1 MSRLFQGLFIEF
13 VSNPS
18 NGEDPF
24 RLAIILFHRLSQTT
38 DMNIDRSR
46 SNESFSSPYTIE
58 ELIPVQYATG
68 ILDQETKQLE
78 FFQGQFH
85 RFATYKDLISG
96 EVDFQRSL
104 VIGGG
109 DLGGGFGLRA
119 TQDGPDPGN
128 HFSGAKGLGEVI
140 VGSHFES
147 DNSVRFPSL
156 RCEHEDWEI
165 GGLTAL
171 FQKLAKFHARKPGKH
186 EIENDEVWPF
196 MLEQF

>member
-24 RLAIILFHRLSQTT
+24 SLAIILFHRLSQTT

-46 SNESFSSPYTIE
+46 SNESFSSPYAVE

-68 ILDQETKQLE
+68 VLNQETKQLE

-85 RFATYKDLISG
+85 RFATYKDLVGG
-96 EVDFQRSL
+96 EVNFQRSV

-119 TQDGPDPGN
+119 AQDGPDPGN
-128 HFSGAKGLGEVI
+128 HFSRAKGLGKII
-140 VGSHFES
+140 VRSHFES
-147 DNSVRFPSL
+147 DNPVRFAGL
-156 RCEHEDWEI
+156 CREHEARKF

-186 EIENDEVWPF
+186 EI
-196 MLEQF
+196 

>member
-1 MSRLFQGLFIEF
+1 MSLLFHGLFIEF

-18 NGEDPF
+18 NGEDPL
-24 RLAIILFHRLSQTT
+24 RLAIIRLHRFSETA

-46 SNESFSSPYTIE
+46 SNESFSSPHTIE
-58 ELIPVQYATG
+58 ELIPVQYPTG

-85 RFATYKDLISG
+85 RFATYKDLVSG

-104 VIGGG
+104 VIGGV

-128 HFSGAKGLGEVI
+128 HFSRAKGLGEVI

-156 RCEHEDWEI
+156 RCQHEDWKLR
-165 GGLTAL
+165 GLTAL
-171 FQKLAKFHARKPGKH
+171 FQKLAKFHAVKPGEH
-186 EIENDEVWPF
+186 EVEDDEVWTF
-196 MLEQF
+196 VLEQF

>member
-18 NGEDPF
+18 NGENPLG
-24 RLAIILFHRLSQTT
+24 LAVVLFHRLSQTT

-68 ILDQETKQLE
+68 ILDQKTKQLE

-119 TQDGPDPGN
+119 TQDGPDPSN
-128 HFSGAKGLGEVI
+128 HFSRAKGLGEVI
-140 VGSHFES
+140 VSSHFES
-147 DNSVRFPSL
+147 YNAIRFARL
-156 RCEHEDWEI
+156 CREHEDRKF

-171 FQKLAKFHARKPGKH
+171 F
-186 EIENDEVWPF
+186 
-196 MLEQF
+196 